1 MKIIEIWK
9 RWYSTRKAM
18 TLIATISLFILIV
31 GMVIGVSLAIFCK
44 TNQNSEPAEVI
55 SEEASEMENNEVVLE
70 TEISVEEYYE
80 EELAMDESTENV
92 EYQEPKEQAQVPE
105 IDKFPY
111 YIKVNRLMNTV
122 TVYAKDEAGAYTV
135 PVKAMVCSCGLN
147 DGTPLGTYKTS
158 TKYEWRALYGNV
170 YGQYAYRINGP
181 IMFHSVPY
189 YTMDKGNLESE
200 EYNKLGEF
208 ASLGCVRLMVRD
220 AQWLVANCPSGTTVE
235 IYDNPDPGPLGKPSA
250 PKIDLNSPCRGWDPT
265 DSDPAN
271 PWRTTGPT
279 INYLANV
286 IIERGSTIDVMAGVT
301 AFAVTG
307 DAVGVSVTGGVNV
320 DVPGIYYVDYSATDE
335 LGNTSTGRAEYKVVD
350 TTRPTITS
358 NGDLT
363 LQDGAFDL
371 SQLEAMIK
379 NQASASDGNYA
390 TEIVVDNIDYE
401 MLSQAIQSK
410 VYGTYQVKMRAKDDS
425 GNESDNIV
433 INVVYY
439 GSEAA
444 SDTEQVMPDTE
455 ITESNT
461 EQVVPGTE
469 ITESNTE
476 QILSGT
482 EIVE

>member
-1 MKIIEIWK
+1 MNIIEIWK

-18 TLIATISLFILIV
+18 TLVATMAIFIVIAGTA
-31 GMVIGVSLAIFCK
+31 IGVPAAILC
-44 TNQNSEPAEVI
+44 NRNSNSTSMEVI
-55 SEEASEMENNEVVLE
+55 NEESSEIEIVEEVLE

-92 EYQEPKEQAQVPE
+92 EYQEPKEQAQVTE
-105 IDKFPY
+105 TDKFLY

-208 ASLGCVRLMVRD
+208 ASLGCVRLSVRD

-235 IYDNPDPGPLGKPSA
+235 IYDNPDPGPLGKPVA
-250 PKIDLNSPCRGWDPT
+250 ARIDLNSPYSGWDPT
-265 DSDPAN
+265 DPDPAN
-271 PWRTTGPT
+271 PWRTAGPT
-279 INYLANV
+279 INYLPNV
-286 IIERGSTIDVMAGVT
+286 IVERGSTIDVMAGVT

-307 DAVGVSVTGGVNV
+307 DAVGVSVTGDVNV
-320 DVPGIYYVDYSATDE
+320 DMPGVYYVDYSATDA
-335 LGNTSTGRAEYKVVD
+335 LGNTSTVRAEYTVVD
-350 TTRPTITS
+350 TTKPTITS

-363 LQDGAFDL
+363 LQDGAFDS
-371 SQLEAMIK
+371 SQLETMIK

-390 TEIVVDNIDYE
+390 AETVVDNTDYE
-401 MLSQAIQSK
+401 MLSQAIQNK
-410 VYGTYQVKMRAKDDS
+410 VFGTYQVKMRAKDDG

-439 GSEAA
+439 GSGAT
-444 SDTEQVMPDTE
+444 SDTEQVIPDTE
-455 ITESNT
+455 KAELNT
-461 EQVVPGTE
+461 EQVVPDTE
-469 ITESNTE
+469 IIESNNE